1 MGLFKSLFKKG
12 SASSSASQA
21 EDFPELYNGMKA
33 EVLTPANTLIFV
45 GRLKPLSGETL
56 EVRAEDGGLLPRA
69 LYNQPVKLRCFR
81 RDGETFTLDGAVG
94 PNGFDFWR
102 IERLR
107 YLHNSENRSFFRQN
121 TGVDGT
127 VSSTSSSKGQPYPC
141 KLLDVS
147 AGGARVV
154 TEKLFQLEST
164 FQLEAALLPG
174 EEPFTITCR
183 VKRVLV
189 QSKPGSPVKKFEYG
203 CQFEGLPPREQD
215 RLLQAIFTLQRKAL
229 QSQREP

>member
-1 MGLFKSLFKKG
+1 MGLFKSLFKRG
-12 SASSSASQA
+12 GASSSASPA

-45 GRLKPLSGETL
+45 GRIKVLGGGAL
-56 EVRAEDGGLLPRA
+56 ELRAEDGGLLPRA
-69 LYNQPVKLRCFR
+69 LYNQAVKLRCFQ

-121 TGVDGT
+121 TGTDGY
-127 VSSTSSSKGQPYPC
+127 VFSPKGQKYPC

-164 FQLEAALLPG
+164 FLLEATLLPT
-174 EEPFTITCR
+174 EDPFSITCM
-183 VKRVLV
+183 VKRIKVRP
-189 QSKPGSPVKKFEYG
+189 QASAKVKKFEYG
-203 CQFEGLPPREQD
+203 CQFVDTPPSVQQ
-215 RLLQAIFTLQRKAL
+215 RLLQVIFILQRRAR
-229 QSQREP
+229 QGEE

>member
-1 MGLFKSLFKKG
+1 MGLFKSLFKRG
-12 SASSSASQA
+12 GASSSASPA

-45 GRLKPLSGETL
+45 GRIKVLGGGAL
-56 EVRAEDGGLLPRA
+56 ELRAEDGGLLPRA
-69 LYNQPVKLRCFR
+69 LYNQAVKLRCFQ

-121 TGVDGT
+121 TGTDGY
-127 VSSTSSSKGQPYPC
+127 VFSPKGQKYPC

-154 TEKLFQLEST
+154 TEKLFQLE
-164 FQLEAALLPG
+164 AALLPG
-174 EEPFTITCR
+174 EAPFAITCR
-183 VKRVLV
+183 VKRVQV
-189 QSKPGSPVKKFEYG
+189 RSKPGSPVKKFEYG
-203 CQFEGLPPREQD
+203 CQFADLPPREQE